1 MQGVLDLSKRNV
13 FLICSIIAFALLIS
27 QVNLAQSVPFIEDS
41 VDDVQKFVDG
51 TFIEKGNFQNE
62 VDIVNLT
69 MTGVHLT
76 LTLQA
81 NPIINDQNHLYEV
94 IIVWDNS
101 SSYQNKTE
109 ITVGS
114 LNGNVAVDLINYTL
128 VNGTGDALP
137 TQPAS
142 IYNSTIVQNN
152 KLIWEMNVCICA
164 DMGNPV
170 YVNATAQHT
179 TTNATS
185 DFLYVDTYL
194 TGEGPTTPPPPGL
207 VFDFN
212 TILSILGTLLVSGF
226 AGYTMGSISVY
237 FLTTNIKSKQNNTI
251 FMAVFVLGLAILVNV
266 WFWITPWQI
275 LWNIGVLAIAIAFGY
290 MWATRG
296 IMNLKFDSP
305 LPENLPIDTE
315 EDRSA
320 LIVLSKGEAEEY
332 NPLALVR
339 KYYKQAE
346 TGVSQKG
353 KLAQPLEFFKV
364 KRKYRS
370 IIKSQ
375 SDLTIEDIKV
385 NEPKNPYRKITRSLV
400 EKLESSFLTFN
411 MYQEAF
417 VNDWPTINQAFL
429 SMISRGA
436 NKITILNLF
445 LAESFE
451 YEMALD
457 EMKRIDYSEIGITI
471 SQTEFLSNSD
481 IIQDILAKKIK
492 AALQTKQ
499 DLSSVG
505 ILLVAEGQPEEWD
518 ALYPITD
525 QEDIFRKGIAKK
537 LAKLGFSE
545 EKIKLAWIQERTP
558 IIEDSYQDLIKKGCR
573 TIVHVATTTP
583 IDCVDSLYDIPKAL
597 ENQAKADDIEL
608 IPINAWN
615 DDSEIINSYLN
626 LITDAKKMPLAELGE
641 NAEIVLQSTKVGA
654 TLASQEDDDLDEE
667 TSEETE
673 K

>member
-13 FLICSIIAFALLIS
+13 FLICSIVAFTLLIS
-27 QVNLAQSVPFIEDS
+27 QVNMAQSVPFIEDS
-41 VDDVQKFVDG
+41 VDDVKKFVDG
-51 TFIEKGNFQNE
+51 TFSEKGDFQNE

-69 MTGVHLT
+69 LTGVT
-76 LTLQA
+76 LTLALQS

-94 IIVWDNS
+94 IIIWDNS

-114 LNGNVAVDLINYTL
+114 LNGGVTIDLINHTVL
-128 VNGTGDALP
+128 NTTGAVLP
-137 TQPAS
+137 TQPAA
-142 IYNSTIVQNN
+142 IYNSTTVQNN
-152 KLIWEMNVCICA
+152 KLIWEMDVCLFA
-164 DMGNPV
+164 DMGNPL

-179 TTNATS
+179 TTEDTS
-185 DFLYVDTYL
+185 DVLYIDTHL
-194 TGEGPTTPPPPGL
+194 TGEGPVIPQPPGI

-251 FMAVFVLGLAILVNV
+251 FMAIFVLGLAIVVNV

-275 LWNIGVLAIAIAFGY
+275 LWNVGVLFLAIAFGY
-290 MWATRG
+290 IWATRG

-315 EDRSA
+315 EERSA

-346 TGVSQKG
+346 TGVPQKG
-353 KLAQPLEFFKV
+353 KLAQPLEFFKI
-364 KRKYRS
+364 KRKYRH
-370 IIKSQ
+370 IIKNQ

-385 NEPKNPYRKITRSLV
+385 NEPKNPYRKITRNLV

-417 VNDWPTINQAFL
+417 VNDWPTINQALL

-445 LAESFE
+445 MAESFE
-451 YEMALD
+451 YGMAME

-481 IIQDILAKKIK
+481 IIQDVIAKKIK
-492 AALQTKQ
+492 ATLPTNQ

-518 ALYPITD
+518 NLYPITE
-525 QEDIFRKGIAKK
+525 QEDIFRKGITKK
-537 LAKLGFSE
+537 LISLGISE
-545 EKIKLAWIQERTP
+545 EKIKSAWLQERIPT
-558 IIEDSYQDLIKKGCR
+558 IEESYQELLRKGCS
-573 TIVHVATTTP
+573 TIVHVASTTP
-583 IDCVDSLYDIPKAL
+583 IDCVDSLYDIPKTL
-597 ENQAKADDIEL
+597 ENQAKADNIEL
-608 IPINAWN
+608 IPIKAWN
-615 DDSEIINSYLN
+615 DDAEIINSYLN
-626 LITDAKKMPLAELGE
+626 LITAAEEMPLAELGE

-654 TLASQEDDDLDEE
+654 TLSSQEEDTVDEE
-667 TSEETE
+667 TSDE
-673 K
+673 KD

>member
-1 MQGVLDLSKRNV
+1 MQGVLDLSKRKI
-13 FLICSIIAFALLIS
+13 FLIFSIIAFALLIS
-27 QVNLAQSVPFIEDS
+27 QVNMAQGLLFLEDS

-51 TFIEKGNFQNE
+51 TFSEKGNFQNE
-62 VDIVNLT
+62 VDIVNLSI
-69 MTGVHLT
+69 TGVTLT

-81 NPIINDQNHLYEV
+81 NPIISDQNHLYEV

-114 LNGNVAVDLINYTL
+114 LNGNVAVDLINHTVL
-128 VNGTGDALP
+128 NGTGDVLP
-137 TQPAS
+137 TQPAP
-142 IYNSTIVQNN
+142 IYNSTTVQNN
-152 KLIWEMNVCICA
+152 KLVWEMNVCICA

-170 YVNATAQHT
+170 YVNATAQYT
-179 TTNATS
+179 ATNITS

-194 TGEGPTTPPPPGL
+194 TGEGPTTPPPPGI
-207 VFDFN
+207 VFNFN

-251 FMAVFVLGLAILVNV
+251 FMAIFVLGLAILVNV

-346 TGVSQKG
+346 TGVPQKG

-370 IIKSQ
+370 IIKGQ

-385 NEPKNPYRKITRSLV
+385 NEPKNPYRKITGNLV

-417 VNDWPTINQAFL
+417 VNDWPTINQALL

-451 YEMALD
+451 YDMALE

-481 IIQDILAKKIK
+481 IIQDIVAKKIK
-492 AALQTKQ
+492 AALQTYQ

-518 ALYPITD
+518 ALYPITE
-525 QEDIFRKGIAKK
+525 QEDVFRRGIAKK
-537 LAKLGFSE
+537 LVKLGISE
-545 EKIKLAWIQERTP
+545 EKIKLAWIQDRSP
-558 IIEDSYQDLIKKGCR
+558 IIEESYQDLVKKGCR

-597 ENQAKADDIEL
+597 ENQAKADSIDL

-615 DDSEIINSYLN
+615 DDVEIINSYLN
-626 LITDAKKMPLAELGE
+626 LITAAKEMPLAELGE

-654 TLASQEDDDLDEE
+654 TLASQEDDDPDEE

-673 K
+673 

>member
-27 QVNLAQSVPFIEDS
+27 QVNIAQSVPFIQDS

-51 TFIEKGNFQNE
+51 TFSEKGNFQND

-69 MTGVHLT
+69 LTGVT
-76 LTLQA
+76 LTLALQS
-81 NPIINDQNHLYEV
+81 NPVINDQNHLYEV
-94 IIVWDNS
+94 IIIWDNS

-114 LNGNVAVDLINYTL
+114 LNGDASIDLINHTL
-128 VNGTGDALP
+128 VNATGDACP
-137 TQPAS
+137 AQPAPAS
-142 IYNSTIVQNN
+142 NSTIIHNN
-152 KLIWEMNVCICA
+152 VLKWELNVCLFE
-164 DMGNPV
+164 DMGDPI
-170 YVNATAQHT
+170 YVNVTAQYST
-179 TTNATS
+179 TEATS
-185 DFLYVDTYL
+185 DVLYVDTFL
-194 TGEGPTTPPPPGL
+194 TGEGPVIPPPPGII
-207 VFDFN
+207 FNFN

-251 FMAVFVLGLAILVNV
+251 FMAIFVLGLAILVNV

-275 LWNIGVLAIAIAFGY
+275 LWNIGVLFIAIAFGY

-296 IMNLKFDSP
+296 IMKLKFDSP

-315 EDRSA
+315 EERSA

-339 KYYKQAE
+339 KYYKQVE
-346 TGVSQKG
+346 TGVPQKG

-364 KRKYRS
+364 KRKYRH

-385 NEPKNPYRKITRSLV
+385 NEPKNPYRKITRNLV

-417 VNDWPTINQAFL
+417 INDWPTINQALL

-445 LAESFE
+445 MAENFE
-451 YEMALD
+451 YDMAME

-481 IIQDILAKKIK
+481 VIQDILAKKIK
-492 AALQTKQ
+492 DAIQTNQ

-518 ALYPITD
+518 ALYPITE

-537 LAKLGFSE
+537 LAKLGISE
-545 EKIKLAWIQERTP
+545 EKIKLAWLQDRTP
-558 IIEDSYQDLIKKGCR
+558 IIEESYQDLIKQGCR

-583 IDCVDSLYDIPKAL
+583 IDCVNSLYDIPKAL
-597 ENQAKADDIEL
+597 ENQAKADNIEL
-608 IPINAWN
+608 IPIKAWN
-615 DDSEIINSYLN
+615 DDAEIINSYLS
-626 LITDAKKMPLAELGE
+626 LITDAKEMPLAELGE
-641 NAEIVLQSTKVGA
+641 NAEIVLQSTNVGA
-654 TLASQEDDDLDEE
+654 TLASQEEEDDLDEKTSDE
-667 TSEETE
+667 TD
-673 K
+673 